1 MSDQHQIT
9 QKETAPE
16 TAASPTGPLTL
27 SKVHLREQKAFELS
41 KQFARLSDITSLAV
55 YTVQQLE
62 IEFGYYQIDL
72 FLHNQAFNY
81 SLPQLH
87 QTDDTLLINFARAGQ
102 ITDVS
107 TKHTFHLKNNR
118 NLVTEVAQKQT
129 IHAIQMSND
138 NIFLHNEHL
147 PRAKSEG
154 AIPLLDDKQLL
165 GVLRLYH
172 TDRNHFDEQELRILQ
187 IVAIQLSI
195 ALAKAELF
203 AQNQHFQKRQLIVSE
218 TAESLL
224 NVADLPQLWPKLL
237 SAVRRA
243 IEGDRAAIYLV
254 DGYNEL
260 LYCPY
265 AYNISETYINHLHDH
280 YDQAPGRLAYTLKNP
295 VVINNILTDPDTEPL
310 RPFMIAEGFKAYIVL
325 PLISPDDDLL
335 IHGFVVIYR
344 DQLRPF
350 TSEDINIAQ
359 TLTNIGA
366 IAKRNITLLQNAK
379 HNLRREE
386 QLNHITHTLSSA
398 LDLPSIL
405 GNVIRLSAR
414 LIGADAGLLGLIIEG
429 QIMTFYPYN
438 LPQAFNLRPAHRG
451 RGLAWQI
458 VDERCPIEVQNYSEH
473 PLAQE
478 KWVQVGVTSFIGVP
492 LNNVDDCLGA
502 LMLFNFD
509 ENPRGFTKRDMALLE
524 SIGRQAATAIQNARM
539 YAEAQ
544 QRANALIQALNRQAE
559 LDELKNKFVQSV
571 SHELRT
577 PLGIIYGHAGLLEE
591 TLSDELDPMQKQS
604 IEIIG
609 RRAKMLADLVEDL
622 TALLAAET
630 QELRRDEINPVDL
643 AYSLFADYQINA
655 LDKEIELKSDI
666 KPNLPL
672 IKGDVTQ
679 LRRVFD
685 NLVSNAFKFTP
696 KGGVVMIRVWTEA
709 DDLVIEVEDSGEGIP
724 EDQLRRIFE
733 RFYQVDGS
741 TKRRHGGTGLGLSLV
756 KEIIEA
762 HRGHVSVQSEVG
774 KGTTFTLTIPGYW
787 PNNKDENT
795 KPQ

>member
-1 MSDQHQIT
+1 MSEQHHLS
-9 QKETAPE
+9 QKETAAE
-16 TAASPTGPLTL
+16 TAVPATAPLTR
-27 SKVHLREQKAFELS
+27 SKTYLREQKAFELS

-62 IEFGYYQIDL
+62 IEFDYYQIDL
-72 FLHNQAFNY
+72 LLHNQAFSY
-81 SLPQLH
+81 SLPQLLR
-87 QTDDTLLINFARAGQ
+87 TNEALLINFARAGQ

-107 TKHTFHLKNNR
+107 TVHSVNIKKNR
-118 NLVTEVAQKQT
+118 NLVTEVAQSER
-129 IHAIQMSND
+129 IHSIKISDD
-138 NIFLHNEHL
+138 NIFLHNKNL
-147 PRAKSEG
+147 PRAKSEC
-154 AIPLLDDKQLL
+154 AIPLLDDRQLL
-165 GVLRLYH
+165 GVLNLYH
-172 TDRNHFDEQELRILQ
+172 TERSHFDEQELRILQ
-187 IVAIQLSI
+187 IVGTQLAI

-203 AQNQHFQKRQLIVSE
+203 AQNQHFQKRQSIVSE

-224 NVADLPQLWPKLL
+224 NIVDLPDLWPALL
-237 SAVRRA
+237 SAIKHA
-243 IEGDRAAIYLV
+243 LEGDRAAIYLV
-254 DGYNEL
+254 DGHTNT
-260 LYCPY
+260 LYCPH
-265 AYNISETYINHLHDH
+265 AINISETYINHLHQH
-280 YDQAPGRLAYTLKNP
+280 YDQAPGRLAHILQNP
-295 VVINNILTDPDTEPL
+295 VIIDNIHTDPDTEPL
-310 RPFMIAEGFKAYIVL
+310 RPFMVAEGFQAYAVF
-325 PLISPDDDLL
+325 PLIPPDDELL
-335 IHGFVVIYR
+335 HGFVVIYR

-350 TSEDINIAQ
+350 TPEDINIAQ

-366 IAKRNITLLQNAK
+366 ITKRNINLLQNAK

-438 LPQAFNLRPAHRG
+438 LPPTFNLRPAHRG
-451 RGLAWQI
+451 KGLAWQI
-458 VDERCPIEVQNYSEH
+458 VDDRYPIELQNYPEH

-478 KWVQVGVTSFIGVP
+478 KWIQAGVTNFIGVP
-492 LNNVDDCLGA
+492 LNILDDCLGA

-509 ENPRGFTKRDMALLE
+509 ENPRHFTKRDMALLE

-577 PLGIIYGHAGLLEE
+577 PLGIIYGHVGLLEE
-591 TLSDELDPMQKQS
+591 TLNDELDPMQKQS

-643 AYSLFADYQINA
+643 AYSLIADYQINA
-655 LDKEIELKSDI
+655 MEKGIELKSDI
-666 KPNLPL
+666 KPKLPM
-672 IKGDVTQ
+672 IKGDITQ

-696 KGGVVMIRVWTEA
+696 EKGSVTIRVWAEVN
-709 DDLVIEVEDSGEGIP
+709 DLIIEVADSGEGIP
-724 EDQLRRIFE
+724 EDQLKRIFE

-741 TKRRHGGTGLGLSLV
+741 TKRKHGGTGLGLALV

-774 KGTTFTLTIPGYW
+774 VGTTFNLTIPGYW
-787 PNNKDENT
+787 PEENA
-795 KPQ
+795 

>member
-1 MSDQHQIT
+1 MSEQHHLS
-9 QKETAPE
+9 QKESAAE
-16 TAASPTGPLTL
+16 TTVPATSPLAQ
-27 SKVHLREQKAFELS
+27 SKTYLREQKAFELS

-62 IEFGYYQIDL
+62 IEFDYYQIDL
-72 FLHNQAFNY
+72 FLHNQAFSY

-87 QTDDTLLINFARAGQ
+87 QTNEALLINFARAGQ

-107 TKHTFHLKNNR
+107 TKHSVNINKNR
-118 NLVTEVAQKQT
+118 NLVTEVAQSERIHT
-129 IHAIQMSND
+129 IKISDD
-138 NIFLHNEHL
+138 NIFLHNKNL
-147 PRAKSEG
+147 PRAKSEC
-154 AIPLLDDKQLL
+154 AIPLVDDRQLL
-165 GVLRLYH
+165 GVLSLYH
-172 TDRNHFDEQELRILQ
+172 TDRSHFDEHELRILQ
-187 IVAIQLSI
+187 IVGTQLAIT
-195 ALAKAELF
+195 LAKAELF
-203 AQNQHFQKRQLIVSE
+203 AQNQHFQKRQSIVSK

-224 NVADLPQLWPKLL
+224 NIVDLPELWPALL
-237 SAVRRA
+237 SAIQLA
-243 IEGDRAAIYLV
+243 LEGDRAAIYLV
-254 DGYNEL
+254 DGQSGT
-260 LYCPY
+260 LYCPH
-265 AYNISETYINHLHDH
+265 AINISETYINHLHQH
-280 YDQAPGRLAYTLKNP
+280 YDQAPGRLAHVLQNP
-295 VVINNILTDPDTEPL
+295 VIINNIHTDPDTEPL
-310 RPFMIAEGFKAYIVL
+310 RPFMVAEGFQAYAVF
-325 PLISPDDDLL
+325 PLIPPDDELV
-335 IHGFVVIYR
+335 HGFVVIYR

-366 IAKRNITLLQNAK
+366 ITKRNINLLQNAK

-438 LPQAFNLRPAHRG
+438 LPQTFNLRPAHRG
-451 RGLAWQI
+451 KGLAWQI
-458 VDERCPIEVQNYSEH
+458 VDDRQPIDLPNYPEH

-478 KWVQVGVTSFIGVP
+478 KWIQAGVTNFIGVP

-509 ENPRGFTKRDMALLE
+509 ENPRHFTKRDMALLE

-577 PLGIIYGHAGLLEE
+577 PLGIIYGHVGLLEE
-591 TLSDELDPMQKQS
+591 TLTDELDPMQKQS

-643 AYSLFADYQINA
+643 AYSLIADYQINA
-655 LDKEIELKSDI
+655 AEKGIKLKSDI
-666 KPNLPL
+666 KPKLPM
-672 IKGDVTQ
+672 IKGDITQ

-696 KGGVVMIRVWTEA
+696 KEGSVTIRVWAEVN
-709 DDLVIEVEDSGEGIP
+709 DLIIEVADSGEGIP
-724 EDQLRRIFE
+724 EDQLKRIFE

-741 TKRRHGGTGLGLSLV
+741 TKRKHGGTGLGLALV

-762 HRGHVSVQSEVG
+762 HRGYVSVQSEVG
-774 KGTTFTLTIPGYW
+774 VGTTFNLTIPGYW
-787 PNNKDENT
+787 PEEST
-795 KPQ
+795 KPIN